1 VKELNSSEK
10 GKRMQM
16 EFGDG
21 VGVGEMMLQG
31 RSRT

>member
-1 VKELNSSEK
+1 VKELNSTEK

-21 VGVGEMMLQG
+21 VGEMMLQG